1 MDEAP
6 EGFRPPRAIPS
17 QPRSSAS
24 VMLSRISGSGHEI
37 LMGKRSSELPAFPDL
52 WSFPG
57 GGVSSV
63 DRKSAEVHPDWLP
76 NKKKDRVATFTL
88 LREMVE
94 EIGIS
99 PDGNGGFVEVVSDI
113 RERVCEDKSAWMKE
127 VEAGNISIEAFVG
140 QVITDRVT
148 PPQSPIRF
156 HNLFFHVELGYSMA
170 EPFPHGSEFIG

>member
-6 EGFRPPRAIPS
+6 EGFRPPRVMPS

-24 VMLSRISGSGHEI
+24 VMLSRVSGSGHEI
-37 LMGKRSSELPAFPDL
+37 LMGKRSPELPAFPDL

-99 PDGNGGFVEVVSDI
+99 PDGNGGFVGRI
-113 RERVCEDKSAWMKE
+113 I
-127 VEAGNISIEAFVG
+127 NHFL
-140 QVITDRVT
+140 TDR
-148 PPQSPIRF
+148 I
-156 HNLFFHVELGYSMA
+156 FFIIVYITIFALGVRLIWT
-170 EPFPHGSEFIG
+170 GV